1 MAEKK
6 VTLAVA
12 KDYIRMNNI
21 RITYIALSST
31 LVFFSIALLIF
42 LDSNTKY
49 IIVLVCLLFAIFNYL
64 GSRQL
69 KTDKNLIKNSQF
81 DFSKSDFEVLNKKY
95 QTTRIVNLILLVL
108 AVLCLVASI
117 AIPLYLLIAL
127 AAPIRY
133 VALFFLFIAISIH
146 LYLIVK
152 TSSDSYRLFLDKLN
166 QLF

>member
-49 IIVLVCLLFAIFNYL
+49 IQF
-64 GSRQL
+64 
-69 KTDKNLIKNSQF
+69 LI
-81 DFSKSDFEVLNKKY
+81 
-95 QTTRIVNLILLVL
+95 I
-108 AVLCLVASI
+108 
-117 AIPLYLLIAL
+117 
-127 AAPIRY
+127 
-133 VALFFLFIAISIH
+133 
-146 LYLIVK
+146 
-152 TSSDSYRLFLDKLN
+152 
-166 QLF
+166 